1 MQWCFREA
9 TSDDFG
15 YYGCTVTNS
24 RGSDELSIR
33 LEPQEVFPTLVSGRF
48 NSMSL
53 IHMISPHQ
61 VVMVGVFL
69 AIILMLLATLLFLL
83 CRRKLCPP
91 CPCPQTPDKPV
102 KQNNHEVAT
111 EKVFTF
117 SLFKISLST
126 VCWKGGRQ
134 DVGVRRGWLGGGRG
148 QHWPLFPQVLTRVWV
163 LKIPPP
169 ILPPSQ
175 ALPLCSR
182 VPAEAGPDQFGLR
195 AIRLL
200 CAGLSSGAG
209 PTPLSSIR

>member
-1 MQWCFREA
+1 MMFQRSNERRFWLLRVHSHQLTGLRWTQYSPRA
-9 TSDDFG
+9 SRSLPNLGIWTIQLDVTHSHDFSPP
-15 YYGCTVTNS
+15 GCDGGRVPGNHPDAVGHPPLPPLQAQALPPLPLPSNTWQACQAEQP
-24 RGSDELSIR
+24 RGGHWKG
-33 LEPQEVFPTLVSGRF
+33 F
-48 NSMSL
+48 
-53 IHMISPHQ
+53 H
-61 VVMVGVFL
+61 
-69 AIILMLLATLLFLL
+69 
-83 CRRKLCPP
+83 
-91 CPCPQTPDKPV
+91 
-102 KQNNHEVAT
+102 
-111 EKVFTF
+111 F

-195 AIRLL
+195 AVRLL
-200 CAGLSSGAG
+200 CAGLSSGTG